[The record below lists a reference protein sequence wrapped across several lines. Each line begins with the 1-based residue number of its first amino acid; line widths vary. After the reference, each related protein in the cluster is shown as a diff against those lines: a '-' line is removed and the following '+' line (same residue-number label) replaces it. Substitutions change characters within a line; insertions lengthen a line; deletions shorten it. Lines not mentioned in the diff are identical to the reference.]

1 MDVLTQIVAWLNVPA
16 NALGGFLLAPIGV
29 LPGWLS
35 ATIVSAVT
43 GVLMLVIF
51 KYTSNQGAIRRVRDD
66 IKAHLL
72 AVKLFKDSTSVTLR
86 AQGRILLGAL
96 RLLVLAIVPMLVM
109 VVPVCLLLGQ
119 IGLWYQYRPLRVG
132 EEAVLTLKLNGDAAS
147 SWPEVQLEPTPAV
160 DVTVGPVRVLSKRE
174 VCWKLK
180 GRESGYHR
188 VSFRVDQQTS
198 HKELAIGDGLMR
210 LSAQR
215 PGWRWS
221 DALLY
226 PRERPFRPDS
236 PVESI
241 EVAYRRD
248 PTSWTTGSDWWVAY
262 WFVMS
267 MVAAFCF
274 RPFLKVNI

>member
-16 NALGGFLLAPIGV
+16 NALGGLLLAPIGV

-119 IGLWYQYRPLRVG
+119 LGLWYQYRPLRVG
-132 EEAVLTLKLNGDAAS
+132 QEAVLTLKLNGDAAS

-174 VCWKLK
+174 ICWNLRA
-180 GRESGYHR
+180 REEGYHR
-188 VSFRVDQQTS
+188 LRFQVGDQIS
-198 HKELAIGDGLMR
+198 DKELAIGDRCMR
-210 LSAQR
+210 LSAKR
-215 PGWRWS
+215 PGWTWS
-221 DALLY
+221 DMLLH
-226 PRERPFRPDS
+226 PAEPPFGPDS
-236 PVESI
+236 PVASI
-241 EVAYRRD
+241 EISYPDRD
-248 PTSWTTGSDWWVAY
+248 AWTCGTDWWAVY
-262 WFVMS
+262 WFAAS
-267 MVAAFCF
+267 MIAAFCF
-274 RPFLKVNI
+274 RPFLNVSI